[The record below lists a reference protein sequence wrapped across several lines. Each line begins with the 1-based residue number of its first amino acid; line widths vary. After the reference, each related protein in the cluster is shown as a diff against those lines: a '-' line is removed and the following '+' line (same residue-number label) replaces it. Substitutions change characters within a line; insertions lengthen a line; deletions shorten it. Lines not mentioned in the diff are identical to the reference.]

1 MHIKTSRWHLKSKS
15 TPYSTPVHSNRP
27 LEMGSLN
34 NSPMVAESGHKKNV
48 IDEKRS
54 AATGGGGGKAYVD
67 SRAELQ
73 KPVIEVRGR
82 QVIPDGHRACLSLS
96 DEKYAVRMPRKS
108 RGNRRYAVR

>member
-1 MHIKTSRWHLKSKS
+1 
-15 TPYSTPVHSNRP
+15 
-27 LEMGSLN
+27 MGSLN

-82 QVIPDGHRACLSLS
+82 PGDPRRPPRVSLS
-96 DEKYAVRMPRKS
+96 DEKYAVRTPQKS

>member
-1 MHIKTSRWHLKSKS
+1 
-15 TPYSTPVHSNRP
+15 
-27 LEMGSLN
+27 MGSLN

-82 QVIPDGHRACLSLS
+82 PGDPRRPPRVFVIIRREIRGADATKVSREPQVCSSVTLGPNPYVPARVA
-96 DEKYAVRMPRKS
+96 
-108 RGNRRYAVR
+108 